1 MILILPSSW
10 HFAQEIF
17 DVVRKTED
25 VTGNSGPQ
33 ENEII
38 LINLLRFG
46 ANRISSIV
54 NNDLSDLSQHIELI
68 DNVGDFFMVG
78 PRRVKV
84 FKITHMP
91 ISRDGLE
98 GS

>member
-1 MILILPSSW
+1 M
-10 HFAQEIF
+10 

-68 DNVGDFFMVG
+68 DNVGDFLWLD
-78 PRRVKV
+78 PEESKCL
-84 FKITHMP
+84 K
-91 ISRDGLE
+91 
-98 GS
+98 